1 MLASSSRHANESEK
15 IAVDFRALDPNCLE
29 VFEEEDIVEDPIEI
43 TE

>member
-1 MLASSSRHANESEK
+1 MLTSGSRHANENER
-15 IAVDFRALDPNCLE
+15 IPVDFRALIGSQ